1 MEKSTQE
8 RLMRQEN
15 GLIIKREEL
24 YVEFEKRS
32 SFLFFEK
39 EKQDSSKHKF

>member
-32 SFLFFEK
+32 SFFEKRSSFLFF
-39 EKQDSSKHKF
+39 